1 MSTLVSPAERRQ
13 LEALDSEAL
22 ERHQVARF
30 NALLARILPQ
40 NRFYAEK
47 LADAPH
53 TIATLEDLQQ
63 FPFTFKNE
71 LLASHAH
78 GALAANLTFPRSH
91 YVRFHQTSGTR
102 GRPLVTLD
110 TAEDWHW
117 WLGCWQYVLD
127 AADVTAEDTVLLA
140 FSFGPFVGFWSAFEA
155 AEQRGCLV
163 IPCGGMNTQQRIE
176 LIRSSGAS
184 VLLCTPSYALR
195 LAEVAGERGIR
206 PSDLK
211 VRKLILAG
219 EPGGSIPAMRK
230 RIGEAWNARVIDHGG
245 ASEVGPWG
253 YADRGD
259 SGLHIMESEFIA
271 EFLSVETGR
280 PASEGELSEL
290 VLTNLGRVGYPII
303 RYRTGDLV
311 RPVWQHDEACRF
323 VLLRGGIL
331 GRADDMLI
339 VRGVNIFPTAIEQI
353 VRSFPEVQEYRLLV
367 HRVEQMDQL
376 HVEVEDRLHQPQRI
390 ADELRLRLGLKVDV
404 TCVPFGSL
412 PRFEGKGSRC
422 VDMREP
428 RGNEER

>member
-1 MSTLVSPAERRQ
+1 MNPTTEPTERRR

-22 ERHQVARF
+22 EQHQLARF
-30 NALLARILPQ
+30 NTLLEQILPH
-40 NRFYAEK
+40 NKFYAEK
-47 LADAPH
+47 LADCPKS
-53 TIATLEDLQQ
+53 INTLEDLQH

-71 LLASHAH
+71 LVGSRSN
-78 GALAANLTFPRSH
+78 GDLAANLTFPRSK

-110 TAEDWHW
+110 TADDWQW
-117 WLGCWQYVLD
+117 WLGCWQHVLD
-127 AADVTAEDTVLLA
+127 AADVTADDTVLLA
-140 FSFGPFVGFWSAFEA
+140 FSFGPFIGFWSAFEA

-163 IPCGGMNTQQRIE
+163 IPCGGMNTQQRVE
-176 LIRSSGAS
+176 LIRNSGAT

-195 LAEVAGERGIR
+195 LAEVAAERGIKTN
-206 PSDLK
+206 DLK
-211 VRKLILAG
+211 VRRLILAG

-230 RIGEAWNARVIDHGG
+230 RIGDAWNARVVDHGG

-253 YADRGD
+253 YADRQD
-259 SGLHIMESEFIA
+259 AGLHVMECEFIA

-290 VLTNLGRVGYPII
+290 VLTNLGRVGYPVI

-311 RPVWQHDEACRF
+311 RPVWQHDEECRF

-339 VRGVNIFPTAIEQI
+339 VRGVNIFPSAIEQI
-353 VRSFPEVQEYRLLV
+353 LRSFPEVQEYRLLV
-367 HRVEQMDQL
+367 HRVDQMDQL
-376 HVEVEDRLHQPQRI
+376 HVEVEDRLQKPGRI

-412 PRFEGKGSRC
+412 PRFEGKGARC
-422 VDMREP
+422 IDMREP
-428 RGNEER
+428 RSHEG